1 MVESYH
7 RACTCGTVY
16 QRTESMASSREIA
29 SFECAVCGATLE
41 TWNTAWVPSYRLIAE
56 PVRLRQLGREEVIMS
71 HCVVVRTYGGKLDQ
85 LRGEAY
91 RIARDNNIDW
101 WAEAADTGTKFC
113 FENAKAKASFGAAC
127 ERENVQYT

>member
-16 QRTESMASSREIA
+16 QRTESMAPSREIA
-29 SFECAVCGATLE
+29 SFECAVCGATIE

-71 HCVVVRTYGGKLDQ
+71 HCIVVRTYGEKLDQ
-85 LRGEAY
+85 LRGAAY
-91 RIARDNNIDW
+91 RIARDNN
-101 WAEAADTGTKFC
+101 AD
-113 FENAKAKASFGAAC
+113 
-127 ERENVQYT
+127 